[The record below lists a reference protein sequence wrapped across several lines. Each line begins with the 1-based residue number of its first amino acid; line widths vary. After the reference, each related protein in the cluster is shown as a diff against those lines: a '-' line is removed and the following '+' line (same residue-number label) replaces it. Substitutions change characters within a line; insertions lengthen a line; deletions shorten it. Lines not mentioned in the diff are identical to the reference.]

1 MKEHLFVNIMMLLQV
16 GAIYSYCSKSQW
28 GLAVYWAACL
38 AINFVVT
45 YVLGG
50 K

>member
-1 MKEHLFVNIMMLLQV
+1 MKEHLFVNLMMILQI
-16 GAIYSYCSKSQW
+16 GAVANYAIKADY
-28 GLAVYWAACL
+28 GLSVYWAACL

-45 YVLGG
+45 YILI